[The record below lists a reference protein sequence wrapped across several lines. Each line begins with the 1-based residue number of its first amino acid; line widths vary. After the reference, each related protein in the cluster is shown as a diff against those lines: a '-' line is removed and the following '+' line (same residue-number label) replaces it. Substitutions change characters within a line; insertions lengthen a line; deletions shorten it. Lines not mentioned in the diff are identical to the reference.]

1 MLESIL
7 MPLLESEI
15 SPTKHHQIMKKN
27 IIILL
32 IAILPFASKAQID
45 FGSFL
50 EAGTADAEKLLESYL
65 EPTFLGLGY
74 GINSGWYNTA
84 KPHKLLGFDITPT
97 FTLANVPMDA
107 EFFTINDADYTNI
120 RVVPTIDENGNEGQI
135 IRRSPTL
142 FGPNL
147 RNEDLP
153 FLEYTSGDGTTIKLS
168 APTGLGMDETLPFN
182 AVPSAMVQVGIGL
195 VKGTELKLRIIP
207 KVEED
212 DFAFEMFGIGVM
224 HDLKQWVP
232 GFKQLPIDVSG
243 FVGWNR
249 MTASLFLDSDAPD
262 QIAQFTTG
270 GFTLQG
276 LVSKKIAFITLFGGV
291 GIANTRTTFDLLGRY
306 ETETGTFTDPIN
318 FEYTSTGPRMNLGFR
333 MKLLILT
340 IHADYAIQKYS
351 TLTAGVGI
359 SIR

>member
-1 MLESIL
+1 
-7 MPLLESEI
+7 
-15 SPTKHHQIMKKN
+15 MKKN

-32 IAILPFASKAQID
+32 IALAPFAGKAQID
-45 FGSFL
+45 FGTFL
-50 EAGTADAEKLLESYL
+50 EAGKADAEKLMEGYL
-65 EPTFLGLGY
+65 EPVFLGLGY

-97 FTLANVPMDA
+97 FTLANVPDKGQ
-107 EFFTINDADYTNI
+107 FFTIRDDDYMNL
-120 RVVPTIDENGNEGQI
+120 RVVENLDGEI
-135 IRRSPTL
+135 IRQSPTL
-142 FGPNL
+142 LGPNL
-147 RNEDLP
+147 PNEELP
-153 FLEYTSGDGTTIKLS
+153 FLEYTSGDGSTIRLT
-168 APTGLGMDETLPFN
+168 APTGLGMDEVLPFN
-182 AVPSAMVQVGIGL
+182 AMPSAMVQVGIGL

-207 KVEED
+207 KQEQD
-212 DFAFEMFGIGVM
+212 DFSFEMFGIGVM

-249 MTASLFLDSDAPD
+249 MTAQLFLDPEGATD

-270 GFTLQG
+270 GFTMQG
-276 LVSKKIAFITLFGGV
+276 LVSKKIAFITLFGGI
-291 GIANTRTTFDLLGRY
+291 GIANTRTTFDLLGTY
-306 ETETGTFTDPIN
+306 DTESAGTFNDPIS
-318 FEYTSTGPRMNLGFR
+318 FDYTSTGPRMNVGFR

>member
-1 MLESIL
+1 
-7 MPLLESEI
+7 
-15 SPTKHHQIMKKN
+15 MKKH
-27 IIILL
+27 IIITL
-32 IAILPFASKAQID
+32 IAIAPFAGKAQID

-50 EAGTADAEKLLESYL
+50 EAGTADAEKLMEGYL
-65 EPTFLGLGY
+65 EPVFLGLGY

-97 FTLANVPMDA
+97 VTFANVPDA
-107 EFFTINDADYTNI
+107 GQFFTIDNSEYTNL
-120 RVVPTIDENGNEGQI
+120 RVVPTIEGELITQA
-135 IRRSPTL
+135 PTL
-142 FGPNL
+142 LGPNL
-147 RNEDLP
+147 PNERLP
-153 FLEYTSGDGTTIKLS
+153 FLEYTADDGTSVRIS
-168 APTGLGMDETLPFN
+168 APTGLGMDEVLPFN
-182 AVPSAMVQVGIGL
+182 AMPSAMVQVGVGL
-195 VKGTELKLRIIP
+195 VKGTELKLRIVP
-207 KVEED
+207 QQETD
-212 DFAFEMFGIGVM
+212 DFAFEMFGIGIM

-249 MTASLFLDSDAPD
+249 MTAQFFLDPDGAPD

-270 GFTLQG
+270 GFTMQG
-276 LVSKKIAFITLFGGV
+276 LISKKIAFITLFSGI

-306 ETETGTFTDPIN
+306 DTENAGTFTNPIS
-318 FEYTSTGPRMNLGFR
+318 FDYASTSPRINVGFR

-351 TLTAGVGI
+351 TLTTGIGI